1 MAEAEIHQNKENEET
16 TKSRPEDK
24 VEPEVDNPAGDNE
37 GAATEP
43 VTESAQEDD
52 DDFDDAML
60 EDLSDMETSYTNS
73 EDLSAVTDT
82 KVDGDE
88 ADFPELAEPL
98 EKKSAFERGGSNKVV
113 EQPEETEDS
122 FHLFLEDTCK
132 TIEVSNLEFEDESR
146 FQSHLN
152 SFFLRCQRWRKMS
165 RSVRARKDFSGFSD
179 VIE

>member
-1 MAEAEIHQNKENEET
+1 
-16 TKSRPEDK
+16 
-24 VEPEVDNPAGDNE
+24 
-37 GAATEP
+37 

-52 DDFDDAML
+52 DDFDDAMF

-88 ADFPELAEPL
+88 VDFPDLAAPL
-98 EKKSAFERGGSNKVV
+98 DKKNAFERGGSSKVV
-113 EQPEETEDS
+113 EQPEENEDS

-132 TIEVSNLEFEDESR
+132 TMEVSNLEFGDESR

-152 SFFLRCQRWRKMS
+152 SFFLRCQR
-165 RSVRARKDFSGFSD
+165 
-179 VIE
+179 